1 MEILTAILTALLKT
15 GYIIPAIV
23 IIIIGVGFYF
33 INKYTDLFD
42 IFRKKHINLLNH
54 SVFCNIDAYN
64 FDIVLQSNDSKKTKA
79 VKRYVKCY
87 VDHLKGWL
95 ISQIATDKEWNT
107 QRIIE
112 SYQKMVN
119 DVEYCWIQDQA
130 PMIFI
135 EKWRQYNKSSNDMV
149 MKYIRQAS
157 ESDFYELDLEKKIL
171 ILTITQVIFFAS
183 LKDIDNIVYTLN
195 GELDKIYND

>member
-33 INKYTDLFD
+33 MNKYTDLFN

-64 FDIVLQSNDSKKTKA
+64 FDVVLQSKDSKKTKA
-79 VKRYVKCY
+79 VKRYVRCY

-95 ISQIATDKEWNT
+95 ISEIATDKDWNT

-112 SYQKMVN
+112 SYLKMVN

-130 PMIFI
+130 PIIFI
-135 EKWRQYNKSSNDMV
+135 DKWREYNKSSNDMV

-157 ESDFYELDLEKKIL
+157 ESDFYELDIEKKIL